1 MNRIPK
7 IVATF
12 GGVGYLPLA
21 PGTWGSILATLL
33 YLGLGLGCGQNSNLP
48 IWLISICIVLY
59 WAGIWSVRQLKSEW
73 GSDPSRVVIDEA
85 LGIFVTFIP
94 ITFSLYN
101 ALLGLILFR
110 IFDIWKPFGIRKIDQ
125 MEDKGGHH
133 VMLDDVAAGIY
144 AAVVLWTINLWLP

>member
-21 PGTWGSILATLL
+21 PGTWGSLAATLV
-33 YLGLGLGCGQNSNLP
+33 YLGLGWTINNSSWLPFLLILLSGLIYFLG
-48 IWLISICIVLY
+48 V
-59 WAGIWSVRQLKSEW
+59 WAVKKLQEEW
-73 GSDPSRVVIDEA
+73 GNDPSRVVIDEA
-85 LGIFVTFIP
+85 CGIFVTLIP
-94 ITFSLYN
+94 FAFSITN
-101 ALLGLILFR
+101 AILGFILFR

-125 MEDKGGHH
+125 MEDAAGHH

-144 AAVVLWTINLWLP
+144 ASVILGVINLWL

>member
-7 IVATF
+7 LVATF

-21 PGTWGSILATLL
+21 PGTWGSVLATLL
-33 YLGLGLGCGQNSNLP
+33 Y
-48 IWLISICIVLY
+48 IVLGTGLHNDNWLPLILLVVSVCLY
-59 WAGIWSVRQLKSEW
+59 LAGVWAVKQLQTEW

-94 ITFSLYN
+94 ITFSFTN
-101 ALLGLILFR
+101 AILGLVLFR

-125 MEDKGGHH
+125 MNDAGGHH

-144 AAVVLWTINLWLP
+144 AAVVLWFLNIW

>member
-21 PGTWGSILATLL
+21 PGTWGSLAATLV
-33 YLGLGLGCGQNSNLP
+33 YLGLGWTINNSSWLP
-48 IWLISICIVLY
+48 ILLILLSGLIYFLGV
-59 WAGIWSVRQLKSEW
+59 WAVKKLQEEW
-73 GSDPSRVVIDEA
+73 GNDPSRVVIDEA
-85 LGIFVTFIP
+85 CGIFVTLIP
-94 ITFSLYN
+94 FSFSITN
-101 ALLGLILFR
+101 AILGFILFR

-125 MEDKGGHH
+125 MEDVGGHH

-144 AAVVLWTINLWLP
+144 AAVILGVINLWL

>member
-7 IVATF
+7 LVATF

-21 PGTWGSILATLL
+21 PGTWGSVLATLL
-33 YLGLGLGCGQNSNLP
+33 Y
-48 IWLISICIVLY
+48 IVLGTGLHNDNWLPLILLVVSVCLY
-59 WAGIWSVRQLKSEW
+59 VAGVWAVKQLQTEW

-94 ITFSLYN
+94 ITFSFTN
-101 ALLGLILFR
+101 AILGLVLFR

-125 MEDKGGHH
+125 MNDAGGHH

-144 AAVVLWTINLWLP
+144 AAVVLWFLNIW

>member
-21 PGTWGSILATLL
+21 PGTWGSLAATLV
-33 YLGLGLGCGQNSNLP
+33 YLGIGRSINNSSWLPFLLILLSGLIYFLG
-48 IWLISICIVLY
+48 V
-59 WAGIWSVRQLKSEW
+59 WAVKQLQEEW
-73 GSDPSRVVIDEA
+73 GNDPSRVVIDEA
-85 LGIFVTFIP
+85 CGIFVTLIP
-94 ITFSLYN
+94 FTFSITN
-101 ALLGLILFR
+101 AILGFILFR

-125 MEDKGGHH
+125 MEDAGGHH

-144 AAVVLWTINLWLP
+144 AAVILGVINLWL